1 MKKYDKYKIKSNNY
15 VKTFF
20 FGLVILSSAFI
31 FRTQLINDTD
41 LKGEETDLIKKI
53 DTDFDEKELIEELEN
68 YLTEGLTFANYKGM
82 YQSENVN
89 NNLNDEE
96 MLYIAY
102 KYISK
107 VTPLKNYKEKI
118 GENTINSFI
127 NKKILSNTVYKIFG
141 KNITN
146 YSSFFIDEHNI
157 CEYINEEYVCS
168 YENTENNTYEI
179 KKEIE
184 DYAIYNDRIVIVEK
198 YIYRDYFLNEMYT
211 KKYISTFVLKENNYY
226 WDNTKLA

>member
-31 FRTQLINDTD
+31 FRTQLINDTE

-102 KYISK
+102 KYI
-107 VTPLKNYKEKI
+107 
-118 GENTINSFI
+118 
-127 NKKILSNTVYKIFG
+127 
-141 KNITN
+141 
-146 YSSFFIDEHNI
+146 
-157 CEYINEEYVCS
+157 
-168 YENTENNTYEI
+168 
-179 KKEIE
+179 
-184 DYAIYNDRIVIVEK
+184 
-198 YIYRDYFLNEMYT
+198 
-211 KKYISTFVLKENNYY
+211 
-226 WDNTKLA
+226 